1 MRRVSIRE
9 SGGYDRLEIEDV
21 LDPQPGTDEVLVEVA
36 AAGVNFADCIIRMG
50 YYESAKELVG
60 WPITPGFEIAGHVD
74 GEPVLA
80 VTRFGGYASHV
91 AVPRAQVFPLPSG
104 WDLAQGAAFPTVFL
118 TAYYGLF
125 EQAHVRAGQTI
136 LVHSAAGGVGGAIVQ
151 LAKIADA
158 EVVAVV
164 GATHKVETAK
174 SLGADHVIDKSTEDL
189 WRAAEER
196 APSGY
201 DVILDANGVATL
213 RQSYEH
219 VAPMGRLVVY
229 GFHSM
234 FPRKGGRPNA
244 LSLLWGYLRT
254 PRFNPFKMSEQN
266 RSVLAF
272 NLSYLFDNQGLLAD
286 AMQRLLGWVD
296 EGKIQPPRVTRYALD
311 KVADA
316 HRDLESGKTV
326 GKLVLLP

>member
-1 MRRVSIRE
+1 MRRVSIRKP
-9 SGGYDRLEIEDV
+9 GGYDRLEIEEAP
-21 LDPQPGTDEVLVEVA
+21 DPRPGEGEVLVEVA

-60 WPITPGFEIAGHVD
+60 WPITPGFEIAGHAD
-74 GEPVLA
+74 GEPVVAL
-80 VTRFGGYASHV
+80 TRFGGYASHV

-104 WDLAQGAAFPTVFL
+104 WELPQAAGFPTVFL
-118 TAYYGLF
+118 TAYYALF
-125 EQAHVRAGQTI
+125 EQAHVRAGETV
-136 LVHSAAGGVGGAIVQ
+136 LVHSAAGGVGGALVQ
-151 LAKIADA
+151 LAKIAGA

-164 GATHKVETAK
+164 GAAHKVETARG
-174 SLGADHVIDKSTEDL
+174 LGADHVIDKSTENL
-189 WRAAEER
+189 WRAAKAR
-196 APSGY
+196 APAGY
-201 DVILDANGVATL
+201 DVILDANGLSTL

-234 FPRKGGRPNA
+234 FPRKGGRPNV

-272 NLSYLFDNQGLLAD
+272 NLSYLFEKQELLAD
-286 AMQRLLGWVD
+286 AMRRLLGWVD
-296 EGKIQPPRVTRYALD
+296 EGKIRPPHVTPYPLE

-316 HRDLESGKTV
+316 HRDLESGNTV
-326 GKLVLLP
+326 GKLVLVP